1 MAEHNTNIN
10 SQLDKSEGEVSLREL
25 ILRLNE
31 FWHYLLSKWLV
42 IVIVVAVGGALGLL
56 VSIFK
61 KPTYEAELTFVME
74 DQKGGSGAL
83 GAYAGIAS
91 QFGINLG
98 GMEGGEG
105 LFTSDNIVEFL
116 KSRRMIQQTL
126 LSEVEIEGKRQLLV
140 DRYVQMNKLNKDWEE
155 EDKLK
160 NFHFSSDSGRNFLQD
175 SLIAIYHK
183 AILKNEL
190 SVDKLDKKL
199 SILSVTLKTKD
210 EHFSKAFCEKL
221 ITNAADFYIRT
232 RTKKSQ
238 DNLNVLTK
246 QVDSVRKELNSA
258 IGGVASAAQANP
270 NANRAFQMLNVPS
283 QRRTVDVQANM
294 AILTELV
301 KNQELARM
309 TLRNDKPLIQ
319 VLDKPILPLEKNKIS
334 KVMGISLGGFLAGFL
349 CVIVLSVR
357 KIFQSILK

>member
-1 MAEHNTNIN
+1 MTEHNRNIN
-10 SQLDKSEGEVSLREL
+10 SQLDASEDEVSLKEL
-25 ILRLNE
+25 ILRLKE
-31 FWHYLLSKWLV
+31 FWHYLLSKWLT
-42 IVIVVAVGGALGLL
+42 IVIVVAVGGTLGLL

-61 KPTYEAELTFVME
+61 KPTYVAELTFVME

-98 GMEGGEG
+98 GMDGGEG

-126 LSEVEIEGKRQLLV
+126 LSEVSINGKKELLV
-140 DRYVQMNKLNKDWEE
+140 DRYVRINKLNKNWNKNE
-155 EDKLK
+155 KLK
-160 NFHFSSDSGRNFLQD
+160 DFHFTPDTGRHFIQD
-175 SLIAIYHK
+175 SLIADYHK
-183 AILKNEL
+183 SIIKKDLVIE
-190 SVDKLDKKL
+190 KLDKKL
-199 SILSVTLKTKD
+199 SILSLKVETKD
-210 EHFSKAFCEKL
+210 ELYSKAFCEKL
-221 ITNAADFYIRT
+221 ITNAADFYIKT
-232 RTKKSQ
+232 RTKKSE

-258 IGGVASAAQANP
+258 IGGVALATQANP
-270 NANRAFQMLNVPS
+270 NANRAFQVLNVPS
-283 QRRTVDVQANM
+283 QRRTVDVQANV

-319 VLDKPILPLEKNKIS
+319 VLDRPILPLEKSKIG
-334 KVMGISLGGFLAGFL
+334 KVLGVLLGGFIAGFL
-349 CVIVLSVR
+349 CVIALSVR